1 MIYAGCESL
10 IKNKLDVKTIQKKKS
25 TGKVSEH
32 ILHGFSISM
41 ISAFSD
47 IHKQEVKV
55 AWKKCESLKEHA
67 MKIINFEKKETLND
81 TIKWYHH
88 RRASVKY

>member
-1 MIYAGCESL
+1 M
-10 IKNKLDVKTIQKKKS
+10 DVKTIQKKKS
-25 TGKVSEH
+25 TGKVGEH

-47 IHKQEVKV
+47 IHKQAVKV

-67 MKIINFEKKETLND
+67 MNIINFVKKKTLND
-81 TIKWYHH
+81 TIKQYHH
-88 RRASVKY
+88 RRASVTY